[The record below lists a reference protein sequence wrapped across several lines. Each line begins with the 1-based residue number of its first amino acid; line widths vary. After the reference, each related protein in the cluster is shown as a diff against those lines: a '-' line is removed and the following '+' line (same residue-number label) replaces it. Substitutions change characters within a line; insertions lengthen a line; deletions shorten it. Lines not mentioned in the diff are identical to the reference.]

1 MNNALI
7 TWITETEAN
16 CSIAAS
22 YTPKE
27 FQLFST
33 LKENKSPTA
42 FPRQC
47 VDTGN
52 NKETT
57 PPPFPQFLSLLVE
70 CAPHSDLNHLSL
82 SPSHSLTPQTHTLS
96 SLLLPP
102 PPPSASRAS
111 PPLGSSPYKLSIPT
125 TPATTTTTATHSFLH
140 CWFPQFD
147 RRRRRISSSCHE
159 KGWLRVAS

>member
-70 CAPHSDLNHLSL
+70 CAPHSDLNNLSL
-82 SPSHSLTPQTHTLS
+82 SLSFSDPTNSHP
-96 SLLLPP
+96 LLPP
-102 PPPSASRAS
+102 PAS
-111 PPLGSSPYKLSIPT
+111 SSSIGIESFTSSGLIPIQALDPDHT
-125 TPATTTTTATHSFLH
+125 RHHHHHRHSFIPSLLISTI
-140 CWFPQFD
+140 WSKKKTNLLLVSWKRMIT
-147 RRRRRISSSCHE
+147 RR
-159 KGWLRVAS
+159 